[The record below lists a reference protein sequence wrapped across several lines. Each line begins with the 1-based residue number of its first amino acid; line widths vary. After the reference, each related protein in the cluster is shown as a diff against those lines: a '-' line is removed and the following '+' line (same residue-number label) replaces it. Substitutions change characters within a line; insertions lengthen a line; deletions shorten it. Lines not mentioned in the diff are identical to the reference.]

1 MSLEARHRAARDAAG
16 AYGQAHV
23 LGAWERLDEDGRRAL
38 LEDVERVDF
47 ALCAALI
54 GDYVRNRPSGA
65 IPERI
70 EAAAVLDPHA
80 PAAAAEMNA
89 ARAAGETAIR
99 EGRVAAFTVAGGQ
112 GTRLGYDGPKGGYR
126 VSPVREA
133 PLFQIFA
140 EGLRGVQRRYG
151 RLPRWY
157 IMTSPGNH
165 EATQALFEHSGWYG
179 LPREAVRFF
188 TQGQMPAFLPDGRI
202 AMSERHRVALSPDG
216 HGGSLRALRESGALA
231 EMRGEGVEQISYF
244 QVDNPLVHVIDPL
257 FVGLHRLRRSEM
269 SSKAV
274 TKVSDTERVGNFCL
288 ADGKLCV
295 IEYSDLPEALAL
307 RRNPDGSRT
316 FDAGSIAIHVI
327 DRAFVERLTAPGA
340 ALRLPWHRADKRV
353 AVVDPLEEAGVPR
366 LADVVKLEMFV
377 FDAIPLAQNAMVM
390 YTPREEEFS
399 PVKNAE
405 GTDSPATSR
414 RDQVRRAARWLREA
428 EVQVPLRADGEPDAM
443 IEISPHFALD
453 VADLRTRSL
462 PSAIERGARVVLE

>member
-1 MSLEARHRAARDAAG
+1 MSLDARYRAALDTAG
-16 AYGQAHV
+16 AHGQAHV
-23 LGAWERLDEDGRRAL
+23 LGAWERLDDDARRTL

-47 ALCAALI
+47 ALCASLI
-54 GDYVRNRPSGA
+54 GEYVRERPRIV
-65 IPERI
+65 IPDRI
-70 EAAAVLDPHA
+70 EAPPVLNPKSLA
-80 PAAAAEMNA
+80 MSAEWT
-89 ARAAGETAIR
+89 RAWEAGESAIR

-133 PLFQIFA
+133 PLFQVFA
-140 EGLRGVQRRYG
+140 EGLRGVQRRFG

-165 EATQALFEHSGWYG
+165 DATQALFEQSGWYG

-188 TQGQMPAFLPDGRI
+188 TQGQMPAFLPDGQI
-202 AMSERHRVALSPDG
+202 AMSERHRIALSPDG
-216 HGGSLRALRESGALA
+216 HGGSLRALRDSGALE
-231 EMRGEGVEQISYF
+231 EMRNDGVEQISYF
-244 QVDNPLVHVIDPL
+244 QVDNPLVHIIDPL
-257 FVGLHRLRRSEM
+257 FIGLHLVRQSEM

-274 TKVSDTERVGNFCL
+274 TKASDTERVGNFCL
-288 ADGKLCV
+288 ADGRLCV

-307 RRNPDGSRT
+307 RKNPDGSRT

-327 DRAFVERLTAPGA
+327 DRAFVERVTAPGA
-340 ALRLPWHRADKRV
+340 AARLPWHRADKRV
-353 AVVDPLEEAGVPR
+353 AVVDPMEAAGVPR

-377 FDAIPLAQNAMVM
+377 FDAIPLARNAMVM

-405 GTDSPATSR
+405 GADSPATSR

-428 EVQVPLRADGEPDAM
+428 GVRVPSREDGEPDAI
-443 IEISPHFALD
+443 IEISPAFALD
-453 VADLRTRSL
+453 AADLRSRPL
-462 PSAIERGARVVLE
+462 PGAIERGSRVVLE